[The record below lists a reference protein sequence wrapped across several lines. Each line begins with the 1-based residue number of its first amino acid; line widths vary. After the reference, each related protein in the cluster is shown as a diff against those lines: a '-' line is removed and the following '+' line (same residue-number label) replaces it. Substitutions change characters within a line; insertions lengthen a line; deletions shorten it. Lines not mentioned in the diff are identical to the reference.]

1 MPTQRTK
8 DVSLESCR
16 GKMARTQ
23 LPSSCSCVKGA
34 QLRHGCNRVSRNTFA
49 TGGIY
54 TPPQFPSAFSRSP
67 GPASRP
73 QTCCPFR
80 THTQE
85 LVLQKN
91 TKPARFLPD
100 TSRRQPYVRNDSVVG
115 ACRATTPHGRALS
128 ALSMLHERT
137 RRLSRSLELGLQKM
151 NGMTSAHAY

>member
-1 MPTQRTK
+1 LHSQVAVQIMPTQRTK

-85 LVLQKN
+85 LVLQKIPSLQGSSQIRVEGSHMCVM
-91 TKPARFLPD
+91 TVWLALVAPPPRMGVRC
-100 TSRRQPYVRNDSVVG
+100 RRCRCCTNGLVDSAG
-115 ACRATTPHGRALS
+115 AWNSGFKR
-128 ALSMLHERT
+128 
-137 RRLSRSLELGLQKM
+137 
-151 NGMTSAHAY
+151 